1 MDKQLIRL
9 CRPWM
14 SGEEMATIR
23 DVLDSGFLTQGP
35 KTEEFERAVAKY
47 VGTRY
52 AFATSSCTTA
62 LHLSLAVLEIGP
74 GDDVLVPDFT
84 FPATANVVIQQR
96 ARPILV
102 DVNPKTYNVDIG
114 DLRKKY
120 TPKTKAVIPVHAFG
134 RPAWMDEIN
143 DFAHN
148 VGITVIED
156 AACALG
162 ATYNGRQCGSFGALG
177 CFSFHPRKIIT
188 TGEGGMITTNNAEL
202 AQKIALLRSHGGIR
216 EDNRFR
222 FVAAGFNYRMSDI
235 NAAIGIV
242 QMAKVDHLV
251 HARRHLADRYREF
264 LEGISVLTLPSDEKQ
279 SRQTYQSFV
288 VLLQKGI
295 DRDQVIRKMR
305 ESGVET
311 TIGTYA
317 LHTEQY
323 FEKNYGYKPGH
334 LPGSYECATQGLSLP
349 LYPHMNEEEMTQ
361 VVSSLKRALH
371 A

>member
-14 SGEEMATIR
+14 SGQEMAAIR

-35 KTEEFERAVAKY
+35 KTEEFERLVANY

-62 LHLSLAVLEIGP
+62 LHLSLAALDIGQ

-102 DVNPKTYNVDIG
+102 DVNPKTYNVDIV

-134 RPAWMDEIN
+134 RPASMDEIN

-148 VGITVIED
+148 AGITVIED

-162 ATYNGRQCGSFGALG
+162 ATYNGRQCGNLGDLG

-202 AQKIALLRSHGGIR
+202 AQKIVLLRSHGGIR

-235 NAAIGIV
+235 NAAIGVV
-242 QMAKVDHLV
+242 QMGKVDHLV
-251 HARRHLADRYREF
+251 HSRRHLADRYREF
-264 LEGISVLTLPSDEKQ
+264 LGEISVLTLPSDEKQ
-279 SRQTYQSFV
+279 SKQTFQTFV

-323 FEKNYGYKPGH
+323 FEKNYGYKPGD

-349 LYPHMNEEEMTQ
+349 LYPDMDEQEMAQ
-361 VVSSLKRALH
+361 VVSSLKKALH
-371 A
+371 S